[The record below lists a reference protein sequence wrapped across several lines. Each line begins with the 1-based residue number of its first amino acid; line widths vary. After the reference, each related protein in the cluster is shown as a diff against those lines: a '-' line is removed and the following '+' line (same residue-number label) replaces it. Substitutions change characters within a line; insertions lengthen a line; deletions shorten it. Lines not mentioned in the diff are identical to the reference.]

1 MANKFTKFLKQ
12 TFTGATNPKGNVGNY
27 QHATRLYLDN
37 SYRLMPRSKFLYY
50 VRFELHKSALQSQAF
65 TNKHADEIG
74 YLIKTADFPKFNIDS
89 TVKNQYNRKK
99 IIYKQINYEPVN
111 LTFHDDSAGIVNALW
126 ALYYGYYFA
135 DRSLPDAA
143 WGDTLYMKTSDP
155 RTNFRYGLDNNKK
168 SFDFIKSISLYT
180 LSRRRFNGYTLVNP
194 RIKSWTHAAGDY
206 GSSEFMDHQMSLEYE
221 AVQYSS
227 GQVKYG
233 SPKGFASLYYDTTPS
248 PLSVAGG
255 GVANV
260 FGAGGVLD
268 GLESVFGNVG
278 DGTAFGSVGGFLSTA
293 ISAANTFKN
302 LGKVNIG
309 REVIGILSSP
319 AGILGAVNTVGGL
332 IGAAVPKNSNSS
344 DTTTAS
350 PRTMIADNGSVNT
363 QSAVQTFSRGNSVSS
378 IAEIQAD
385 NARQA

>member
-1 MANKFTKFLKQ
+1 MADKFTQYLTQ

-27 QHATRLYLDN
+27 QHATRLFLDN

-50 VRFELHKSALQSQAF
+50 VRVELNKSALQSPAF

-89 TVKNQYNRKK
+89 VVKNQYNRKK

-143 WGDTLYMKTSDP
+143 WGDTLYMKSDDP
-155 RTNFRYGLDNNKK
+155 RNSFRYGLDNNKK

-194 RIKSWTHAAGDY
+194 RIKSWTHSAGDY

-227 GQVKYG
+227 GNVTYG

-255 GVANV
+255 GVSNV

-268 GLESVFGNVG
+268 GLESIFGAVG
-278 DGTAFGSVGGFLSTA
+278 DGTAFGSIGGFLGTA
-293 ISAANTFKN
+293 AAAANTVKN
-302 LGKVNIG
+302 ASKANIG
-309 REVIGILSSP
+309 AEIIGILSTPSGIQG
-319 AGILGAVNTVGGL
+319 AVNTVSGILGAV
-332 IGAAVPKNSNSS
+332 VPKSSNTGN
-344 DTTTAS
+344 TTTA
-350 PRTMIADNGSVNT
+350 T
-363 QSAVQTFSRGNSVSS
+363 QKS
-378 IAEIQAD
+378 IVPPVD
-385 NARQA
+385 FT